1 MAEVIQGQGG
11 GDVRGLPK
19 GPGTP
24 TGPPGKA
31 ALDTPQGAAPGTPGQ
46 RPTTPKAEGAGF
58 PSPVAKAPP
67 L

>member
-11 GDVRGLPK
+11 GGGTEPAR

-31 ALDTPQGAAPGTPGQ
+31 APATPLGAAPGTPGQ
-46 RPTTPKAEGAGF
+46 RATTPKVEGAGF
-58 PSPVAKAPP
+58 PSPKAKAPP
-67 L
+67 